1 GIHIKNC
8 KAAYDIV
15 KEHGVTLEMCPTSN
29 VQTKAVENFEN
40 HPLLDF
46 YKDGINV
53 TINTDNRTVSNTTL
67 TNEILVSKDNFNMDF
82 EIYKNIYLTS
92 VEAAFTTSEVKN
104 KLKADLEKFVI

>member
-1 GIHIKNC
+1 
-8 KAAYDIV
+8 
-15 KEHGVTLEMCPTSN
+15 
-29 VQTKAVENFEN
+29 
-40 HPLLDF
+40 
-46 YKDGINV
+46 GINV